1 MEFKISSGVQPSAVK
16 VVLYGPEGIGKTTF
30 ASQFP
35 NPLFIDTEESTKMLN
50 VRRFDKPKTWA
61 DVLGMVAA
69 VVSNPTICKT
79 LVIDTADWAERLCEQ
94 YVCARGKQ
102 NSIEGFGYGKGFTMV
117 GEEFANLLDALTT
130 VVNKGVNVVV
140 TAHSII
146 RKFER
151 PDEAGAYDRYELKL
165 GNKAGNRCAAAVK
178 EWCDLLLFANYKE
191 IVSEVSGKKKAY
203 GGQRVMYTTHHPCW
217 DAKNRFDL
225 KDELPFDYQQIANC
239 IFTNGADNADD
250 VKTSTPTK
258 TTPTMTAADFNAQPV
273 GEEESKVCDDFTA
286 PPANAVESKQ
296 QTTTKQPKEKALTLS
311 ALQKKVAANAK
322 KQGVDVKML
331 EAWAVRAGC
340 LPNDKEK
347 YPATGGVPTLADWP
361 DEFINQVIITNWK
374 DVIKAANVPF

>member
-1 MEFKISSGVQPSAVK
+1 MEFKISSGVQQTPVK

-35 NPLFIDTEESTKMLN
+35 DALFIDTEESTKMLN

-94 YVCARGKQ
+94 YVCARGKVD
-102 NSIEGFGYGKGFTMV
+102 SIEGFGYGKGYTMV
-117 GEEFANLLDALTT
+117 GEEFAKLLDALTT
-130 VVNKGVNVVV
+130 VTTKGVNVVL
-140 TAHSII
+140 TAHSMI

-191 IVSEVSGKKKAY
+191 IVSEVGGKKKAY

-225 KDELPFDYQQIANC
+225 KDELPFDYQQIADC
-239 IFTNGADNADD
+239 IFADGADGADGA
-250 VKTSTPTK
+250 KTSTQPTR
-258 TTPTMTAADFNAQPV
+258 TTPPTANDFDAQTV
-273 GEEESKVCDDFTA
+273 SEEESKVCDDLTA
-286 PPANAVESKQ
+286 PPEHAESNQ
-296 QTTTKQPKEKALTLS
+296 SATKQPKDNAPTLS
-311 ALQKKVAANAK
+311 TLQKKVAANAK
-322 KQGVDVKML
+322 KQGVDIKML

-340 LPNDKEK
+340 LPNDKDK
-347 YPATGGVPTLADWP
+347 YPATNGVPTLADWP
-361 DEFINQVIITNWK
+361 DDFINQVIIPHWK

>member
-1 MEFKISSGVQPSAVK
+1 MEFKISSGVQQTPVK

-35 NPLFIDTEESTKMLN
+35 DALFIDTEESTKMLN

-94 YVCARGKQ
+94 YVCARGKVD
-102 NSIEGFGYGKGFTMV
+102 SIEGFGYGKGYTMV
-117 GEEFANLLDALTT
+117 GEEFAKLLDALTT
-130 VVNKGVNVVV
+130 VTTKGVNVVL
-140 TAHSII
+140 TAHSMI

-178 EWCDLLLFANYKE
+178 EWCDMLLFANYKE
-191 IVSEVSGKKKAY
+191 IVSEVGGKKKAY

-225 KDELPFDYQQIANC
+225 KDELPFDYQQIAGC
-239 IFTNGADNADD
+239 IFADGADGA
-250 VKTSTPTK
+250 KTSTPPTQ
-258 TTPTMTAADFNAQPV
+258 TTPPTANDFDAQPV
-273 GEEESKVCDDFTA
+273 SKEESKVCDDLTA
-286 PPANAVESKQ
+286 PTEYTESNQ
-296 QTTTKQPKEKALTLS
+296 SATKQPKDNAPTLS

-340 LPNDKEK
+340 LPNDKDK
-347 YPATGGVPTLADWP
+347 YSATDGVPTLADWP
-361 DEFINQVIITNWK
+361 DDFINQVIIPHWK
-374 DVIKAANVPF
+374 DVIKAASVPF

>member
-94 YVCARGKQ
+94 YICARGKQ

-191 IVSEVSGKKKAY
+191 IVSEVGGKKKAY

-225 KDELPFDYQQIANC
+225 KDELPFEYQQIAAC
-239 IFTNGADNADD
+239 IFTDGADGADGA
-250 VKTSTPTK
+250 KTSTQPT
-258 TTPTMTAADFNAQPV
+258 TTPPTAADFNAQPV
-273 GEEESKVCDDFTA
+273 SEAEAKVCDDLTA
-286 PPANAVESKQ
+286 QPSVSEP
-296 QTTTKQPKEKALTLS
+296 PKENTANTSSKLT
-311 ALQKKVAANAK
+311 ATQKKVAANAK
-322 KQGVDVKML
+322 KAGVEVAML

-347 YPATGGVPTLADWP
+347 YPATEGIPTLADWP
-361 DEFINQVIITNWK
+361 DDFIKQVIIPNWK
-374 DVIKAANVPF
+374 SVVDAAKVDVPF

>member
-1 MEFKISSGVQPSAVK
+1 MEFKISSGVQTTPIK

-79 LVIDTADWAERLCEQ
+79 LVLDTADWAERLCEQ

-178 EWCDLLLFANYKE
+178 EWCDMLLFANYKE
-191 IVSEVSGKKKAY
+191 IVSEVGGKKKAY

-225 KDELPFDYQQIANC
+225 KEELPFEYQQIAGC
-239 IFTNGADNADD
+239 ILDD
-250 VKTSTPTK
+250 TQTK
-258 TTPTMTAADFNAQPV
+258 ATTAAQFDAQPV
-273 GEEESKVCDDFTA
+273 SKEEAKVCDDLTA
-286 PPANAVESKQ
+286 QPAAGEP
-296 QTTTKQPKEKALTLS
+296 PKENTANTSSKLT
-311 ALQKKVAANAK
+311 ATQKKVAANAK
-322 KQGVDVKML
+322 KAGVEVAML

-340 LPNDKEK
+340 LPNDKDK
-347 YPATGGVPTLADWP
+347 YPATGGIPTLADWP
-361 DEFINQVIITNWK
+361 DDFIKQVIIPNWK

>member
-35 NPLFIDTEESTKMLN
+35 DALFIDTEESTKMLN

-94 YVCARGKQ
+94 YVCTRGKVD
-102 NSIEGFGYGKGFTMV
+102 SIEGFGYGKGYTMV
-117 GEEFANLLDALTT
+117 GEEFAKLLDALTT
-130 VVNKGVNVVV
+130 VTTKGVNVVL

-165 GNKAGNRCAAAVK
+165 GNKAGNRCSAVVK
-178 EWCDLLLFANYKE
+178 EWCDMLLFANYKE
-191 IVSEVSGKKKAY
+191 IVSEVGGKKKAY

-225 KDELPFDYQQIANC
+225 KDELPFDYQQIADC
-239 IFTNGADNADD
+239 IFADGAGSA
-250 VKTSTPTK
+250 KTSTQPT
-258 TTPTMTAADFNAQPV
+258 TTPPTANDLDAQPV
-273 GEEESKVCDDFTA
+273 SKEESKVCDDLTA
-286 PPANAVESKQ
+286 TPPEHAESKQ
-296 QTTTKQPKEKALTLS
+296 SATKQPKKDAAPTLS
-311 ALQKKVAANAK
+311 TLQKKVAANAK
-322 KQGVDVKML
+322 KQGVNIKML

-340 LPNDKEK
+340 LPNDKDK
-347 YPATGGVPTLADWP
+347 YSATDGVPTLADWP
-361 DEFINQVIITNWK
+361 DEFINQVIIPHWK
-374 DVIKAANVPF
+374 DVIQAANVPF

>member
-69 VVSNPTICKT
+69 VVGNPTICKT

-94 YVCARGKQ
+94 YICARGKQ

-130 VVNKGVNVVV
+130 VVNKGVNVVI

-191 IVSEVSGKKKAY
+191 IVSEVGGKKKAY

-225 KDELPFDYQQIANC
+225 KDELPFEYQQIAGC
-239 IFTNGADNADD
+239 IFTNGADGADGA
-250 VKTSTPTK
+250 KTSTQPT
-258 TTPTMTAADFNAQPV
+258 ANDFDAQTV
-273 GEEESKVCDDFTA
+273 SKEESKVCDDLTA
-286 PPANAVESKQ
+286 PPEHAESKQ
-296 QTTTKQPKEKALTLS
+296 STAKQPKDNAPTLS
-311 ALQKKVAANAK
+311 TLQKKVAANAK

-347 YPATGGVPTLADWP
+347 YAATGGVPTLADWP
-361 DEFINQVIITNWK
+361 DDFINQVIIPHWK

>member
-1 MEFKISSGVQPSAVK
+1 MEFKISSGVQPTPVK

-35 NPLFIDTEESTKMLN
+35 DALFIDTEESTKMLN

-94 YVCARGKQ
+94 YVCTRGKVD
-102 NSIEGFGYGKGFTMV
+102 SIEGFGYGKGYTMV
-117 GEEFANLLDALTT
+117 GEEFAKLLDALTT
-130 VVNKGVNVVV
+130 VTTKGVNVVL
-140 TAHSII
+140 TAHSMI

-191 IVSEVSGKKKAY
+191 IVSEVGGKKKAY

-225 KDELPFDYQQIANC
+225 KDELPFDYQQIADC
-239 IFTNGADNADD
+239 IFADGADGADD
-250 VKTSTPTK
+250 AKTSTQPTQ
-258 TTPTMTAADFNAQPV
+258 TTPPTANDFDAQPV
-273 GEEESKVCDDFTA
+273 SKEESKVCDDLTA
-286 PPANAVESKQ
+286 PPEHADESKQ
-296 QTTTKQPKEKALTLS
+296 SATKQPKDNAPTLS
-311 ALQKKVAANAK
+311 TLQKKVAANAK

-340 LPNDKEK
+340 LPNDKDK
-347 YPATGGVPTLADWP
+347 YAATGGVPTLADWP
-361 DEFINQVIITNWK
+361 DDFINQVIIPHWK

>member
-1 MEFKISSGVQPSAVK
+1 MEFKISSGVQPAPVK

-35 NPLFIDTEESTKMLN
+35 DALFIDTEESTKMLN

-94 YVCARGKQ
+94 YVCARGKVD
-102 NSIEGFGYGKGFTMV
+102 SIEGFGYGKGYTMV
-117 GEEFANLLDALTT
+117 GEEFAKLLDALTT
-130 VVNKGVNVVV
+130 VTTKGVNVVL
-140 TAHSII
+140 TAHSMI

-191 IVSEVSGKKKAY
+191 IVSEVGGKKKAY

-225 KDELPFDYQQIANC
+225 KDELPFDYQQIAAC
-239 IFTNGADNADD
+239 IFADGADGADGA
-250 VKTSTPTK
+250 KTSTPST
-258 TTPTMTAADFNAQPV
+258 TTPPAANDFDAQPV
-273 GEEESKVCDDFTA
+273 SKEESKVCDDLITPSEHA
-286 PPANAVESKQ
+286 DESNQ
-296 QTTTKQPKEKALTLS
+296 QSAAKQPKDNAPTLS
-311 ALQKKVAANAK
+311 VLQKKVAANAK

-340 LPNDKEK
+340 LPSDKDK
-347 YPATGGVPTLADWP
+347 YSATGGVPTLADWP
-361 DEFINQVIITNWK
+361 DDFINQVIIPHWK

>member
-1 MEFKISSGVQPSAVK
+1 MEFKISSGVQPTPVK

-35 NPLFIDTEESTKMLN
+35 DALFIDTEESTKMLN

-94 YVCARGKQ
+94 YVCARGKVD
-102 NSIEGFGYGKGFTMV
+102 SIEGFGYGKGYTMV
-117 GEEFANLLDALTT
+117 GEEFAKLLDALTT
-130 VVNKGVNVVV
+130 VTTKGVNVVL
-140 TAHSII
+140 TAHSMI

-191 IVSEVSGKKKAY
+191 IVSEVGGKKKAY

-225 KDELPFDYQQIANC
+225 KDELPFDYQQIAAC
-239 IFTNGADNADD
+239 IFADGADGADGA
-250 VKTSTPTK
+250 KTSTPST
-258 TTPTMTAADFNAQPV
+258 TTPPAANDFDAQPV
-273 GEEESKVCDDFTA
+273 SKEESKVCDDLITPSEHA
-286 PPANAVESKQ
+286 ESNQ
-296 QTTTKQPKEKALTLS
+296 SATKQPKKDAPTLS
-311 ALQKKVAANAK
+311 TLQKKVAANAK
-322 KQGVDVKML
+322 KQGIAIKTL
-331 EAWAVRAGC
+331 EAWAVNAGC
-340 LPNDKEK
+340 LPKDKDK
-347 YPATGGVPTLADWP
+347 YPATGGIPTLADWP
-361 DEFINQVIITNWK
+361 DDFIRQAVRPNWAKVIEA
-374 DVIKAANVPF
+374 VSVPF

>member
-50 VRRFDKPKTWA
+50 VRRFDRPKTWT
-61 DVLGMVAA
+61 DVLGMVGA
-69 VVSNPTICKT
+69 VVTNPALCKT
-79 LVIDTADWAERLCEQ
+79 LVLDTADWAERLCEQ

-102 NSIEGFGYGKGFTMV
+102 SSIEGFGYGKGFTMV
-117 GEEFANLLDALTT
+117 GEEFANLLDSLTAVT
-130 VVNKGVNVVV
+130 TKGVNVVI

-178 EWCDLLLFANYKE
+178 EWCDMLLFANYKE
-191 IVSEVSGKKKAY
+191 IVSEIGGKKKAY

-225 KDELPFDYQQIANC
+225 KDELPFDYQQIAGC
-239 IFTNGADNADD
+239 ILDEAH
-250 VKTSTPTK
+250 TK
-258 TTPTMTAADFNAQPV
+258 KAITAADFDAQPISAR
-273 GEEESKVCDDFTA
+273 ESKICDDLTA
-286 PPANAVESKQ
+286 QPPASDPQKES
-296 QTTTKQPKEKALTLS
+296 TTASQKLT
-311 ALQKKVAANAK
+311 AIQKKVAANAK
-322 KQGVDVKML
+322 KAGVEVPML

-340 LPNDKEK
+340 LPNDKDK
-347 YPATGGVPTLADWP
+347 YPATDGVPTLADWP
-361 DEFINQVIITNWK
+361 DDFIKQVIIPNWRSVV
-374 DVIKAANVPF
+374 DAAKVPF

>member
-35 NPLFIDTEESTKMLN
+35 DALFIDTEESTKMLN

-61 DVLGMVAA
+61 DILGMVAA

-102 NSIEGFGYGKGFTMV
+102 NSIEGFGYGKGYTMV
-117 GEEFANLLDALTT
+117 GEEFAKLLDALTT
-130 VVNKGVNVVV
+130 VTTKGVNVVL

-191 IVSEVSGKKKAY
+191 IVSEVGGKKKAY

-225 KDELPFDYQQIANC
+225 KDELPFEYQQIAGC
-239 IFTNGADNADD
+239 IFTNGADGADGA
-250 VKTSTPTK
+250 KTSTQPT
-258 TTPTMTAADFNAQPV
+258 TTPPTSAQFDAQSV
-273 GEEESKVCDDFTA
+273 SEAEAKVCDDLTA
-286 PPANAVESKQ
+286 QPSVSEP
-296 QTTTKQPKEKALTLS
+296 PKESTAAPTKLT
-311 ALQKKVAANAK
+311 ATQKKVAANAK
-322 KQGVDVKML
+322 KAGVEVAML

-347 YPATGGVPTLADWP
+347 YPATEGIPALADWP
-361 DEFINQVIITNWK
+361 DDFIKQVIIPNWK
-374 DVIKAANVPF
+374 SVVDAAKVNVPF

>member
-1 MEFKISSGVQPSAVK
+1 MEFKISSGVQPAPVK

-35 NPLFIDTEESTKMLN
+35 DALFIDTEESTKMLN

-94 YVCARGKQ
+94 YVCARGKVD
-102 NSIEGFGYGKGFTMV
+102 SIEGFGYGKGYTMV
-117 GEEFANLLDALTT
+117 GEEFAKLLDALTT
-130 VVNKGVNVVV
+130 VTTKGVNVVL
-140 TAHSII
+140 TAHSMI

-191 IVSEVSGKKKAY
+191 IVSEVGGKKKAY

-225 KDELPFDYQQIANC
+225 KDELPFDYQQIAAC
-239 IFTNGADNADD
+239 IFADGADGADGA
-250 VKTSTPTK
+250 KTSTPST
-258 TTPTMTAADFNAQPV
+258 TTPPTANDFDAQPV
-273 GEEESKVCDDFTA
+273 SKEESKVCDDLITPSEHA
-286 PPANAVESKQ
+286 DESNQ
-296 QTTTKQPKEKALTLS
+296 QSAAKQPKDNAPTLS
-311 ALQKKVAANAK
+311 VLQKKVAANAK

-340 LPNDKEK
+340 LPNDKDK
-347 YPATGGVPTLADWP
+347 YSTTGGVPTLTDWP
-361 DEFINQVIITNWK
+361 DDFINQVIIPHWK

>member
-50 VRRFDKPKTWA
+50 VRRFDKPETWT
-61 DVLGMVAA
+61 DVLGMVGA

-94 YVCARGKQ
+94 YVCACGKQ
-102 NSIEGFGYGKGFTMV
+102 SSIEGFGYGKGFTMV
-117 GEEFANLLDALTT
+117 GEEFTKLLDSLTT
-130 VVNKGVNVVV
+130 VTRKGVNVVL

-178 EWCDLLLFANYKE
+178 EWCDMLLFANYKE
-191 IVSEVSGKKKAY
+191 IVSEIGGKKKAY
-203 GGQRVMYTTHHPCW
+203 GGQRVMYSTHHPCW

-225 KDELPFDYQQIANC
+225 KDELPFDYQQIAGC
-239 IFTNGADNADD
+239 ILTGDAGSADNADD
-250 VKTSTPTK
+250 AKTSTQP
-258 TTPTMTAADFNAQPV
+258 TTPPPMTAADFDAHPVNAK
-273 GEEESKVCDDFTA
+273 EAKMCDDLTA
-286 PPANAVESKQ
+286 PPEPADNA
-296 QTTTKQPKEKALTLS
+296 PTLS
-311 ALQKKVAANAK
+311 TLQEKVAANAK
-322 KQGVDVKML
+322 KQGVGVKML
-331 EAWAVRAGC
+331 ESWAVRAGC
-340 LPNDKEK
+340 LPNDKDK
-347 YPATGGVPTLADWP
+347 YPATDGVPTLADWP
-361 DEFINQVIITNWK
+361 DDFINQVVIPHWK

>member
-35 NPLFIDTEESTKMLN
+35 DALFIDTEESTKMLN

-225 KDELPFDYQQIANC
+225 KDELPFEYQQIAAC
-239 IFTNGADNADD
+239 IFTDGA
-250 VKTSTPTK
+250 
-258 TTPTMTAADFNAQPV
+258 TTPIPSTTAPNDFNAQPV
-273 GEEESKVCDDFTA
+273 SEEESKVCDDLTAA
-286 PPANAVESKQ
+286 PPENAVESKQ
-296 QTTTKQPKEKALTLS
+296 QTATEQPKENAPTLS
-311 ALQKKVAANAK
+311 VLQKKVAANAK

-340 LPNDKEK
+340 LPNDKDK

>member
-1 MEFKISSGVQPSAVK
+1 MEYKISQGVQQTPIK

-35 NPLFIDTEESTKMLN
+35 DALFIDTEESTKMLN

-94 YVCARGKQ
+94 YVCKRGKVD
-102 NSIEGFGYGKGFTMV
+102 SIEGFGYGKGYTMV
-117 GEEFANLLDALTT
+117 GEEFAKLLDALTT
-130 VVNKGVNVVV
+130 ATTKGVNVVL
-140 TAHSII
+140 TAHSMI

-191 IVSEVSGKKKAY
+191 IVSEVGGKKKAY

-225 KDELPFDYQQIANC
+225 KDEMPFEYQQIADC
-239 IFTNGADNADD
+239 IFGHDATTT
-250 VKTSTPTK
+250 KKPTVN
-258 TTPTMTAADFNAQPV
+258 DYFDAQPV
-273 GEEESKVCDDFTA
+273 SKEEAKVCDDLTAA
-286 PPANAVESKQ
+286 PPEHADESKQ
-296 QTTTKQPKEKALTLS
+296 SAAKQPKDNAPTIS
-311 ALQKKVAANAK
+311 TLQKKVAANAK

-340 LPNDKEK
+340 LPNDKGK
-347 YPATGGVPTLADWP
+347 YAATGGVPTLADWP
-361 DEFINQVIITNWK
+361 DDFINQVIIPHWK
-374 DVIKAANVPF
+374 DVIKAASVPF